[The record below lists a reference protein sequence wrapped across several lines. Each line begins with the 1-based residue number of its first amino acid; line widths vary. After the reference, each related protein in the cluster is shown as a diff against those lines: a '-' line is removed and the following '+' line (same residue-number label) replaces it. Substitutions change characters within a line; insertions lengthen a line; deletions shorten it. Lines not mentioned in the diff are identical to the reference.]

1 MSPSQFTS
9 VIGDASVQIRC
20 DITGSPPAITWY
32 WIKIPFTSGYST
44 IIYQGTNNQHYT
56 VEGSST
62 GPHLTIKDITVN
74 DQADYMCVA
83 VSVTGTTLS
92 LKSRLYVEG
101 GRFIYLCLRRLTST
115 RRGIHCFSL
124 IYVSFTFGFHS
135 IIVVYHFQMFDIFTY
150 CYRSK

>member
-44 IIYQGTNNQHYT
+44 IIYQGTNNQNYR

-101 GRFIYLCLRRLTST
+101 GMSMYLCLRSLTST
-115 RRGIHCFSL
+115 RRRIKFFFFDMS
-124 IYVSFTFGFHS
+124 VSHLVS
-135 IIVVYHFQMFDIFTY
+135 IQ
-150 CYRSK
+150 